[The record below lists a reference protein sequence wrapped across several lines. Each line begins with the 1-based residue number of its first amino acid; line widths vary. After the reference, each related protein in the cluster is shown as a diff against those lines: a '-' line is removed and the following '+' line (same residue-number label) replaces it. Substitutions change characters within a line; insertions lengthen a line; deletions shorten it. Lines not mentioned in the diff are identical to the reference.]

1 MSVDYICREVKRL
14 KKKYH
19 ESDPFKLCDAMGIIL
34 LDAPMGNYQ
43 GACKGFFLTQSRKRS
58 ITINSDLPEELQR
71 IIVTHEL
78 GHAVLHAKAA
88 GVNAFH
94 DFELFDSTSIMEYE
108 ANIFAADFLMDDD
121 DGISLESAVSSDL
134 IDMYEVFGYL
144 EDEMEGEPFYFFDGG
159 SLQYTLDDYNVFVSH
174 AEWDGDDFPDAI
186 YFYPHGI
193 TIDEVK
199 NNL

>member
-1 MSVDYICREVKRL
+1 MSADYICREVKRL

-34 LDAPMGNYQ
+34 LDAPMGNCP

-94 DFELFDSTSIMEYE
+94 DFELFDSSSIMEYE

-121 DGISLESAVSSDL
+121 DVLERLNEDISFFGAAALLRVPPELLDFKFRLMKRNGYKMIDPPLMAKADFLKSVDTRVS
-134 IDMYEVFGYL
+134 
-144 EDEMEGEPFYFFDGG
+144 
-159 SLQYTLDDYNVFVSH
+159 DDY
-174 AEWDGDDFPDAI
+174 
-186 YFYPHGI
+186 
-193 TIDEVK
+193 
-199 NNL
+199 

>member
-94 DFELFDSTSIMEYE
+94 DFELFDSASIMEYE

-121 DGISLESAVSSDL
+121 DVLEKLNEDISFFSAAALLRVPPELLDFKFRL
-134 IDMYEVFGYL
+134 MKRNGYKMIDPPLMANSNFL
-144 EDEMEGEPFYFFDGG
+144 K
-159 SLQYTLDDYNVFVSH
+159 NV
-174 AEWDGDDFPDAI
+174 ETETN
-186 YFYPHGI
+186 Y
-193 TIDEVK
+193 
-199 NNL
+199 

>member
-19 ESDPFKLCDAMGIIL
+19 ESDPLKLCDALVIIL
-34 LDAPMGNYQ
+34 LDEPMGNYQ

-94 DFELFDSTSIMEYE
+94 DFELFDSASIMEYE

-121 DGISLESAVSSDL
+121 DVLEKLNEDISFFSAAALLRVPPELLDFKFRL
-134 IDMYEVFGYL
+134 MKRNGYKMIDPPLMANSNFLRNVETEVHNEY
-144 EDEMEGEPFYFFDGG
+144 
-159 SLQYTLDDYNVFVSH
+159 
-174 AEWDGDDFPDAI
+174 
-186 YFYPHGI
+186 
-193 TIDEVK
+193 
-199 NNL
+199 